1 MISERDFRVA
11 ERFTRPYLDDIYQE
25 SIKLVCLRR
34 AMKKVKRALRQ
45 VLTSMEI
52 PRTLPE
58 FMQNVLT
65 ELKRQDSLQ
74 EIDMQVLANII
85 EKCFRV
91 QDRVNEMQV
100 AVQDNLV
107 DLDAFIAKVDEQIV
121 RLSESDYDF
130 FMADNITNATKS
142 GILTAET
149 NTSSIGA
156 ENSSMQQDDR
166 QSRKNTA
173 LRMKSWLMAKQGARQ
188 DLRDSF

>member
-45 VLTSMEI
+45 VLNSMEI